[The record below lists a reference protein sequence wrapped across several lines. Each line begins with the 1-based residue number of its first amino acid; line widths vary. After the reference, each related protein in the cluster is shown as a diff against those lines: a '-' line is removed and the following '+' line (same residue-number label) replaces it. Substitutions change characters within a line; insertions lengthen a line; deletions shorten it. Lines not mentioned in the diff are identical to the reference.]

1 MKVELKIS
9 HKDSEK
15 EQIKKNK
22 LLMKIYKEFPEAMWE
37 KLQDGFKVLI

>member
-1 MKVELKIS
+1 MKVELKIT

-37 KLQDGFKVLI
+37 KLQGGFRVLI